1 MMLEDTCPS
10 SWKAIE
16 MTANEAPGKPQSGR
30 PRLFGVWILTGALFV
45 LFLLSGLAK
54 LDLGDE
60 HMTDEWKGLGFA
72 VWTMPVF
79 GFLETLGAIGIL
91 VPRLAAAAAAGL
103 ALLMAVV
110 AAVTV
115 FASIP
120 AALMAAFTCFLCA
133 ALALLRRRDLGPL

>member
-1 MMLEDTCPS
+1 M
-10 SWKAIE
+10 A
-16 MTANEAPGKPQSGR
+16 ANEAPEEPQSGR
-30 PRLFGVWILTGALFV
+30 GRILGVWILTGALFV
-45 LFLLSGLAK
+45 LFLSSGLAR

-60 HMTDEWKGLGFA
+60 HRTDEWMGFGFA

-91 VPRLAAAAAAGL
+91 VPRLAAVAAARL
-103 ALLMAVV
+103 ALLMAVL
-110 AAVTV
+110 AAVSV

-133 ALALLRRRDLGPL
+133 ALAVLRRRDLGPL